1 MNDTELRNKL
11 NNSDCIKYTDTWSWW
26 VYHYKPDGYGCIKVI
41 FDKVYKRFYIAGEN
55 DEPILDSY
63 KMSNKKIYEWLLQG
77 GWINE

>member
-1 MNDTELRNKL
+1 MTDTELRNKL

-77 GWINE
+77 GWIND